1 MYKSEIVSTSLQNMS
16 KVDLIAMKD
25 VTDCILLERYL
36 EQNDDEVVLEIVDYV
51 ELHVENDRSESKE
64 YDVLVLID
72 VAGTKYRT
80 GSDSFK
86 RAFLDI
92 FNELKAETG
101 WGIKVFGKPS
111 KNYSGKNFLTCSV
124 VKL

>member
-1 MYKSEIVSTSLQNMS
+1 MYKSEIISTSLKEMT
-16 KVDLIAMKD
+16 KVELVAMKD

-36 EQNDDEVVLEIVDYV
+36 EQNGDEVILEVKDYV

-72 VAGTKYRT
+72 TGGTKYRT

-92 FNELKAETG
+92 FNELQGETG

-111 KNYSGKNFLTCSV
+111 KNYNGKNFLTCSV
-124 VKL
+124 VTL